1 MHRRGWTGGL
11 PRPEPARAAAA
22 AQPPGARHCWVS
34 DPPGHPGTWPG
45 LLAEWRRGPQGWQGR
60 VVYAVAEGD
69 RVHLVEEWLPAAV
82 LLPVG
87 R

>member
-1 MHRRGWTGGL
+1 M
-11 PRPEPARAAAA
+11 
-22 AQPPGARHCWVS
+22 S